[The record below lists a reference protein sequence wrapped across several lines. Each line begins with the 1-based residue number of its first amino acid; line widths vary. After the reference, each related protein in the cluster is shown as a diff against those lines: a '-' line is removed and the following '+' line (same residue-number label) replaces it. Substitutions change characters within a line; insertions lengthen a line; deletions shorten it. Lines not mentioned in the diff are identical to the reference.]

1 MRLLIDEQHSPAIAE
16 ELRRRG
22 WDAQAIR
29 NERPDLEGAPD
40 DRVLDAAHA
49 EGRIVVT
56 NNIRD
61 HRPLAADRLARGRG
75 HSGLILVPA
84 TRPRT
89 KAASR
94 GIARDVDALL
104 RDSGAGLRDSER
116 WLPGDG

>member
-1 MRLLIDEQHSPAIAE
+1 MKLLVDEQLSPAIAE

-40 DRVLDAAHA
+40 DRVMDVAHA
-49 EGRIVVT
+49 EGRVVVT
-56 NNIRD
+56 NNVRD
-61 HRPLAADRLARGRG
+61 YRPFAADRLARGHG

-89 KAASR
+89 KAAAH
-94 GIARDVDALL
+94 GIARDVDVLL
-104 RDSGAGLRDSER
+104 REGGQGLRDSER
-116 WLPGDG
+116 WLLGG

>member
-1 MRLLIDEQHSPAIAE
+1 MRLLVDEQLSPAIAE
-16 ELRRRG
+16 ELRTRG
-22 WDAQAIR
+22 WDPQAIR

-40 DRVLDAAHA
+40 DRVLDTAHA

-61 HRPLAADRLARGRG
+61 YRPLAADRLARGQG

-89 KAASR
+89 RAASH

-104 RDSGAGLRDSER
+104 RTAEAGLRDSER
-116 WLPGDG
+116 WLPGGE